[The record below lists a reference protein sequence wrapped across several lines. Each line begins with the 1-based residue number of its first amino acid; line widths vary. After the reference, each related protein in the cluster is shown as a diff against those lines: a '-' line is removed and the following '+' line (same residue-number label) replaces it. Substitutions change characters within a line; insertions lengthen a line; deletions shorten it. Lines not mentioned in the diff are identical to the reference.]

1 MGKKLQSQFPE
12 SGVDIRDDM
21 ICRLS
26 AAKIASPRLEAGI
39 ILQKAAPSYPNLTA
53 EEKAAAYAMLSRRL
67 RHEPLD
73 KIIGCREFYKSV
85 FKVNGDVLSPRPDTE
100 ILVEKALALLP
111 EDSESR
117 ILDLGTGSGCILLS
131 LLAERKQAVGVG
143 LDVSPAALAVAAE
156 NAEALGLGGRCR
168 LLAGSWN
175 DTLFSSGSF
184 DMIVSN
190 PPYIAHDEIEKLDT
204 EVKDFDP
211 PMALDGGADGYG
223 CYREIAALA
232 PVVLKKGGFI
242 LLESGAGQAERITE
256 IFIRGGL
263 ELVETAKDL
272 AGINRCVILKK

>member
-1 MGKKLQSQFPE
+1 M
-12 SGVDIRDDM
+12 
-21 ICRLS
+21 
-26 AAKIASPRLEAGI
+26 
-39 ILQKAAPSYPNLTA
+39 
-53 EEKAAAYAMLSRRL
+53 
-67 RHEPLD
+67 
-73 KIIGCREFYKSV
+73 
-85 FKVNGDVLSPRPDTE
+85 
-100 ILVEKALALLP
+100 ALLP

-143 LDVSPAALAVAAE
+143 LDISPAALAVAAE

-211 PMALDGGADGYG
+211 PVALDGGADGYG

-242 LLESGAGQAERITE
+242 LLESGVGQAERIAE